1 MSAGLWGLVVV
12 WTYHLGRLSHGRSQK
27 AVGVQ
32 QRQYSAGWRQREQR
46 ELENRA
52 KSEKWYFGMI
62 LVHYFFCIQPQ
73 LVYIHFRKVQKSE
86 TIMQS
91 HHPGII
97 TVHFLPPT

>member
-52 KSEKWYFGMI
+52 KSEK
-62 LVHYFFCIQPQ
+62 
-73 LVYIHFRKVQKSE
+73 
-86 TIMQS
+86 
-91 HHPGII
+91 
-97 TVHFLPPT
+97 